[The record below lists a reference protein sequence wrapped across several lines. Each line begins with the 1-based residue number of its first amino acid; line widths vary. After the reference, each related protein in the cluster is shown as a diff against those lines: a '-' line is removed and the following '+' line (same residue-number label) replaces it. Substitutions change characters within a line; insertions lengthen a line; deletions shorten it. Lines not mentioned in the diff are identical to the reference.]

1 MKLWIKLALMTVLIL
16 LISMGFFGA
25 EMIYRSILYNQEKTI
40 ESCEQQLRST
50 AYAIGREL
58 ENGLREEYSE
68 TTKRS
73 YINYVVK
80 KYGASQYI
88 LIENEQEV
96 CNLTPFALKNP
107 GGER

>member
-50 AYAIGREL
+50 A
-58 ENGLREEYSE
+58 
-68 TTKRS
+68 
-73 YINYVVK
+73 
-80 KYGASQYI
+80 
-88 LIENEQEV
+88 
-96 CNLTPFALKNP
+96 
-107 GGER
+107 